1 MIKNPQKTILVIF
14 GITGDLA
21 KRKLLPALSSIA
33 KEDLPFP
40 ERVIGISRREVSID
54 DVLGN
59 NADEAIRQALTPFT
73 MNVSH
78 AEDYSRLHETIRQAK
93 EQMGESD
100 TQVVFY
106 LSVPPHAS
114 LPIVEFL
121 GQAGINDDSV
131 KILLEKPFG
140 VDLPSAQEIIDKVSA
155 YYHENQLY
163 RIDHYLAKE
172 MVQSVIAFRSK
183 NAIFRHLWHK
193 NFIERIDIIASEKIG
208 IEGRTNFYEQTG
220 ALRDFLQ
227 NHLMQL
233 MALTIMEIPPGDEKL
248 DIPAQRLKALQ
259 SIQPV
264 DMSKFEQLVTR
275 GQYDGY
281 QEEVGNPG
289 SLTETF
295 VSMTLFSGLEYL
307 QGVPIHL
314 ATGKNLA
321 KRTVEI
327 RVRFKKASADE
338 SDDLI
343 FHVQPKESIEIELW
357 AKKAG
362 YEKHYEKVELGFN
375 YRQGGTPEVE
385 AYERVLLDAFYSD
398 KSLFTTSSEILESWR
413 ILQPVQERWAMQTDD
428 LTQYAPGTDIYTLV
442 NVPKDLE

>member
-40 ERVIGISRREVSID
+40 ERIIGISRREVSVD
-54 DVLGN
+54 DVLGDQ
-59 NADEAIRQALTPFT
+59 ADEAIRQALTPFT

-78 AEDYSRLHETIRQAK
+78 AEDYSRLRETIRQAK
-93 EQMGESD
+93 QQMGESD

-114 LPIVEFL
+114 LPIVELL
-121 GQAGINDDSV
+121 GQAGINDESV

-140 VDLPSAQEIIDKVSA
+140 VDLPSAQEIIDKVGT

-172 MVQSVIAFRSK
+172 MVQNIVAFRSK

-193 NFIERIDIIASEKIG
+193 NFIERIDITASEKIG

-233 MALTIMEIPPGDEKL
+233 MALTIMEIPVNGQKL
-248 DIPAQRLKALQ
+248 NIPEQRLKALQ
-259 SIQPV
+259 SIQPI
-264 DMSKFEQLVTR
+264 DMSKFEQLVAR
-275 GQYDGY
+275 GQYEGY
-281 QEEVGNPG
+281 QDEVNNPG

-295 VSMTLFSGLEYL
+295 VSMTLFSNLEYL
-307 QGVPIHL
+307 KGVPIQL

-321 KRTVEI
+321 KRAVEI
-327 RVRFKKASADE
+327 RVRFKKASNDE

-343 FHVQPKESIEIELW
+343 FHIQPKESIEIELW

-362 YEKHYEKVELGFN
+362 YEKHYERVELGFN
-375 YRQGGTPEVE
+375 YRQSGTPEVE

-398 KSLFTTSSEILESWR
+398 KTLFTTSSEILESWR

-428 LTQYAPGTDIYTLV
+428 IRFYDPGADIYSLTGTL
-442 NVPKDLE
+442 KT